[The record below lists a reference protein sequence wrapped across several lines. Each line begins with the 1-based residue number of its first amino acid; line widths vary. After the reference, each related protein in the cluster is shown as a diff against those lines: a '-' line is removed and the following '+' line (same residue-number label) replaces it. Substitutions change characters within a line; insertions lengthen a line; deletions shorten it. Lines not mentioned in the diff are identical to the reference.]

1 MVHFLVLNA
10 HSHKRPGTKNA
21 AFLKCMNRFVR
32 RIVKKLNTPKIFRV
46 CVCTCVTEREK
57 EREKRETKDAR
68 LNKVDQGKRSRA

>member
-46 CVCTCVTEREK
+46 CVCTCACVTERERK
-57 EREKRETKDAR
+57 GETKDAR